1 MPVRGANAAIAADR
15 LDLALYYHPGSD
27 ARVRV
32 ERLGTITSSV
42 YCGRGHPLFRK
53 RRVTRAELL
62 AHTFSAPPADES
74 GAAMD
79 DWPAQVP
86 RLVALTV
93 GAVATN
99 VEVARSGKLLAVLPD
114 AAAAQFVRAGALR
127 RIDGRL
133 VPPTSVFA
141 AYAPDTDGQPYFAAL
156 LAALRKRFPG

>member
-1 MPVRGANAAIAADR
+1 
-15 LDLALYYHPGSD
+15 
-27 ARVRV
+27 
-32 ERLGTITSSV
+32 
-42 YCGRGHPLFRK
+42 
-53 RRVTRAELL
+53 
-62 AHTFSAPPADES
+62 
-74 GAAMD
+74 MD
-79 DWPAQVP
+79 DGPAQVP